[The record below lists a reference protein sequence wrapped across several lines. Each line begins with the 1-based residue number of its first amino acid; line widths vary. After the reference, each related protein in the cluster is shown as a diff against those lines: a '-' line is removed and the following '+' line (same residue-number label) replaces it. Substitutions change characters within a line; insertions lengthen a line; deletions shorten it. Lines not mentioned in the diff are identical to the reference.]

1 MSIDC
6 RCDECSKTI
15 DTGEITICQKYYN
28 ALVDKVESLEK
39 DIKSL
44 ERIIEEARD
53 E

>member
-15 DTGEITICQKYYN
+15 DVGETTVCQKCYN
-28 ALVDKVESLEK
+28 RAFDNIVSLEEK
-39 DIKSL
+39 IKYL
-44 ERIIEEARD
+44 ENIIEEAKD

>member
-6 RCDECSKTI
+6 RCDECGKTI
-15 DTGEITICQKYYN
+15 DVGETTVCQKCYN

-39 DIKSL
+39 EIISL
-44 ERIIEEARD
+44 ERTIEEAKD

>member
-15 DTGEITICQKYYN
+15 DVGDNAICQKCYN
-28 ALVDKVESLEK
+28 SLVDKIDSLEK

>member
-6 RCDECSKTI
+6 RCDECRKTI
-15 DTGEITICQKYYN
+15 DVGETIVCQKCHN
-28 ALVDKVESLEK
+28 QALDNITSLEEK
-39 DIKSL
+39 IVYL